1 MSGTGSVI
9 AQFETQEGERT
20 GPQLDVP
27 LGTTPAELA
36 VIVNE
41 LLRNDESVPYAFY
54 VAEEEVSSSLAAA
67 IGGASTEQAVRV
79 VYVPQAVFR
88 VRAVTRCTSTLPGH
102 ASPIVS
108 AQFAPGGK
116 LLATGA
122 GDHTVYAL
130 VSSVV
135 TLRSRYVASSRGS
148 ANSRADAR
156 ESGHASSS
164 GAST

>member
-1 MSGTGSVI
+1 MSATGSVI

-41 LLRNDESVPYAFY
+41 LLRNDEAVPYAFY

-79 VYVPQAVFR
+79 VYVP
-88 VRAVTRCTSTLPGH
+88 P
-102 ASPIVS
+102 
-108 AQFAPGGK
+108 
-116 LLATGA
+116 
-122 GDHTVYAL
+122 TV
-130 VSSVV
+130 
-135 TLRSRYVASSRGS
+135 
-148 ANSRADAR
+148 
-156 ESGHASSS
+156 
-164 GAST
+164 